1 MRIQHL
7 RLAALSAAVVGCI
20 PFGASAQLEEIIVTA
35 TRRETDLQST
45 PLSVA
50 AFTAEQ
56 LELGGITNGRDL
68 GIMVPNVVLN
78 PGTGGAQS
86 QFYIRGLPGVGL
98 YVDGVW
104 QDGFGFQQMNFSE
117 MERVE
122 VLRGPQGTL
131 FGRNTNGGAVN
142 MTTRL
147 PAEEF
152 GARVKLDVGD
162 YNRRDA
168 SLAVDVPITESL
180 KTKFM
185 MATAKNDGFIE
196 GLTTP
201 WDFGSQDDTI
211 YRADILWEPA
221 DAFSLRFTYNDEQKR
236 GTDPKI
242 HRMTRY
248 DNSKLYAYNIMLGAF
263 QAASERGVRGGLYAI
278 VAVADVAGHDPR
290 FHGTD
295 VRRERLDAA
304 ARQYDRRALH
314 GREGAGARPLD
325 TYDQLSGRLHRR
337 DARANSA
344 TTRRS

>member
-1 MRIQHL
+1 MRTQDL
-7 RLAALSAAVVGCI
+7 RLAALSAAVIGCI
-20 PFGASAQLEEIIVTA
+20 PFGASAQLEEIVVTA

-45 PLSVA
+45 PLSIQ

-78 PGTGGAQS
+78 PGTGGGQAD
-86 QFYIRGLPGVGL
+86 FHVRGLPGVGL

-104 QDGFGFQQMNFSE
+104 QDGFGFQQMNFAE
-117 MERVE
+117 FERVE

-147 PAEEF
+147 PADEF

-168 SLAVDVPITESL
+168 QLAVDLPITETL

-185 MATAKNDGFIE
+185 GATFQNDGFLE

-201 WDFGSQDDTI
+201 VG
-211 YRADILWEPA
+211 LWCA
-221 DAFSLRFTYNDEQKR
+221 
-236 GTDPKI
+236 
-242 HRMTRY
+242 
-248 DNSKLYAYNIMLGAF
+248 
-263 QAASERGVRGGLYAI
+263 
-278 VAVADVAGHDPR
+278 
-290 FHGTD
+290 
-295 VRRERLDAA
+295 
-304 ARQYDRRALH
+304 
-314 GREGAGARPLD
+314 
-325 TYDQLSGRLHRR
+325 
-337 DARANSA
+337 
-344 TTRRS
+344 RRSRSCAPTSCGSRRTGSRCASRTTTSRSAAPIRKSTA

>member
-1 MRIQHL
+1 MRGLKCKFPRPTAWLPYPRPCI
-7 RLAALSAAVVGCI
+7 AAL
-20 PFGASAQLEEIIVTA
+20 PFAASAQLEEIIVTA

-147 PAEEF
+147 PADEF

-248 DNSKLYAYNIMLGAF
+248 DNSKLYALQHHARRLPS
-263 QAASERGVRGGLYAI
+263 ASERGVRDGLYAI
-278 VAVADVAGHDPR
+278 VAVADFAGHDPR

-295 VRRERLDAA
+295 VRRRTAG
-304 ARQYDRRALH
+304 RR
-314 GREGAGARPLD
+314 RPPIR
-325 TYDQLSGRLHRR
+325 S
-337 DARANSA
+337 ARA
-344 TTRRS
+344 TRA